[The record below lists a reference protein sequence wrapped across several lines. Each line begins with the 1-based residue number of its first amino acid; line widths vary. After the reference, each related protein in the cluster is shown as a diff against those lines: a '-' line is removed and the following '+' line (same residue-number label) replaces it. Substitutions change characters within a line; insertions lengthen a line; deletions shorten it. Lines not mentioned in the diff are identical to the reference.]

1 VTRFIRYG
9 LFAAGLTVLVALA
22 WRIGARTIL
31 DMLRR
36 SGWAF
41 AWVTALYALHVVLRA
56 LSLWRTF
63 GPGGPGFRST
73 LRVRL
78 AGEAIEMLTFTGPFL
93 AEPSKG
99 WLLTQ
104 QGVGAADAFG
114 AIALEYL
121 LYTAVAFWMSG
132 AAISVFLAR
141 TTFGRGF
148 ERPALAILTA
158 VAIFSGL
165 FVAAAVRRRGFIAPA
180 VKRAGHALRRRE
192 WAERTSSRVETVE
205 RVLVNFMH
213 DRPARLFEVLT
224 LELAGHVLLALEIWI
239 VFSALGAPMSLVDA
253 LVMEGAIKLIA
264 GVFFF
269 IPGQLG
275 AAESVYVVL
284 ADALRAAPAAGLT
297 LALIR
302 RLRAMLVAA
311 IGLAA
316 IAASTKSRL

>member
-1 VTRFIRYG
+1 MNRLIRFG
-9 LFAAGLTVLVALA
+9 LLAAGLTVLVGLA
-22 WRIGARTIL
+22 WRIGGRTIL
-31 DMLRR
+31 DMLGR

-41 AWVTALYALHVVLRA
+41 AWVVALYALHVVLRA

-63 GPGGPGFRST
+63 GPNIPSFRST

-99 WLLTQ
+99 WLLTRH
-104 QGVGAADAFG
+104 GVSAADAFG

-132 AAISVFLAR
+132 AAMWVFLAQG
-141 TTFGRGF
+141 TFGRGF
-148 ERPALAILTA
+148 ERPALAILAA
-158 VAIFSGL
+158 VAIFTAL
-165 FVAAAVRRRGFIAPA
+165 LVAAAVRRRGFVAPF
-180 VKRAGHALRRRE
+180 VKLAARALGRHE
-192 WAERTSSRVETVE
+192 WAERASGRVESVE
-205 RVLVNFMH
+205 RVLVGFMH
-213 DRPARLFEVLT
+213 DRPVRLFEVLA

-239 VFSALGAPMSLVDA
+239 VFRALGASTSWVNA
-253 LVMEGAIKLIA
+253 LVMEGAIKLIGA
-264 GVFFF
+264 VFFF

-275 AAESVYVVL
+275 AAEGVYVVL
-284 ADALRAAPAAGLT
+284 ADALKVGPAAGLT

-311 IGLAA
+311 AGLGAM
-316 IAASTKSRL
+316 AASTKTRS